1 MSGSFLSLKTN
12 LLNRAQ
18 SCCTFA
24 PAKIFYYIMK
34 SLLKFSLLT
43 ALIISGKLAKQPAPA
58 AVAQTVK
65 TQLAPDSSM
74 ILVHQVYS
82 AEPAQLGREKAQPQH
97 GGSGFLAKMF

>member
-1 MSGSFLSLKTN
+1 MN
-12 LLNRAQ
+12 LLNKAL

-65 TQLAPDSSM
+65 TQTAPDSSM
-74 ILVHQVYS
+74 ILVHHVYT
-82 AEPAQLGREKAQPQH
+82 AEPAQSGREKAQPQPS
-97 GGSGFLAKMF
+97 GSGLLAEMF